1 MLSTWQHKTWKSLTS
16 NTWHHHVPCRYN
28 DIFIVLT
35 HIITFS
41 PKHIVTNIVIFL
53 FGIFFVWYHTPH
65 KTIVLT
71 RIIWTPHKSDAILH
85 ITHAISTTKNMRFC
99 LLEHD
104 NALQWHYG
112 FTLSLPKAIANLPIT
127 LPKTSPSQHLP
138 SMHWSCRL
146 CIMFVQFVICRD
158 G

>member
-1 MLSTWQHKTWKSLTS
+1 MLSTWQHKTCKSLTS
-16 NTWHHHVPCRYN
+16 NTWHHHADAVTS
-28 DIFIVLT
+28 VKSQLT
-35 HIITFS
+35 SLNFS
-41 PKHIVTNIVIFL
+41 TNTLWLTLWYFYLVSFV
-53 FGIFFVWYHTPH
+53 VWYHTPH

-71 RIIWTPHKSDAILH
+71 RIIWRPHRRDAILH
-85 ITHAISTTKNMRFC
+85 ITHAISTTTKNIRFC

-138 SMHWSCRL
+138 SMHWSRRL